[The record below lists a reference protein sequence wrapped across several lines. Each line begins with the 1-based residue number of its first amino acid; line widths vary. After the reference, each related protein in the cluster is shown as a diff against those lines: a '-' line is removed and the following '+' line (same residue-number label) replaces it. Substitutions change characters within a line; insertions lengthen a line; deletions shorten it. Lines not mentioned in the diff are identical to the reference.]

1 MSCNHLTARRIKAAL
16 VPDSLVYLG
25 VVLFTAKVEL
35 SMQDLFPVPELL
47 DNGLAAA
54 AVLVMLFCAVKDWSS
69 PRELALCAMGLGI
82 IALAAA
88 RTGIYHLLITSV
100 TVLALRGRN
109 VQKAVK
115 LIFNWK
121 CLFFLLFLV
130 LALVLDRTGVRS
142 LWMHNPDM
150 RRLLFGES
158 QVLLRLG
165 YRHYTAPGGVVFAL
179 TQLWCY
185 LHFGSIKKRQ
195 LLALLAVQLAIFQLT
210 SARMPLLMTIF
221 LVALVYIYQ
230 NRTARKNPLLHTAA
244 AAAPLALFAVF
255 LVILVNCRN
264 WGPVIWKLDSIMSTR
279 LAQPAV
285 WYCYRG
291 LSLFGGSI
299 RGLQPD
305 GSAFHVAQVGQL
317 DNLYLMMMVWQ
328 GIAPFLVV
336 ALCVFFLARQRN
348 AAVNVML
355 LSWAVAGIAESDGL
369 NCYMAFPLI
378 LTALAIPRPEKKT
391 PWGTERNSQFYVE

>member
-1 MSCNHLTARRIKAAL
+1 
-16 VPDSLVYLG
+16 
-25 VVLFTAKVEL
+25 
-35 SMQDLFPVPELL
+35 
-47 DNGLAAA
+47 
-54 AVLVMLFCAVKDWSS
+54 
-69 PRELALCAMGLGI
+69 
-82 IALAAA
+82 
-88 RTGIYHLLITSV
+88 
-100 TVLALRGRN
+100 
-109 VQKAVK
+109 
-115 LIFNWK
+115 
-121 CLFFLLFLV
+121 
-130 LALVLDRTGVRS
+130 
-142 LWMHNPDM
+142 
-150 RRLLFGES
+150 
-158 QVLLRLG
+158 
-165 YRHYTAPGGVVFAL
+165 
-179 TQLWCY
+179 
-185 LHFGSIKKRQ
+185 
-195 LLALLAVQLAIFQLT
+195 
-210 SARMPLLMTIF
+210 
-221 LVALVYIYQ
+221 
-230 NRTARKNPLLHTAA
+230 
-244 AAAPLALFAVF
+244 
-255 LVILVNCRN
+255 
-264 WGPVIWKLDSIMSTR
+264 MSTR

-336 ALCVFFLARQRN
+336 ALCVFLLARQKN